1 MESPGTLTLHLPH
14 IDIKTRDLAQFKD
27 LLIREIKLL
36 LLRIVLE
43 KLNTLT
49 GLKDI
54 VTNAGKWYLDSPA
67 LMIYKDMPPAVPLS
81 AFAKKKSTLD
91 INDLLKGEISED
103 FNEDEMKTDE
113 WIPEYWMRPV

>member
-1 MESPGTLTLHLPH
+1 MESPGSLTLHLLH
-14 IDIKTRDLAQFKD
+14 VDIKTRDLTQFQD

-36 LLRIVLE
+36 LLRIILE

-67 LMIYKDMPPAVPLS
+67 LMIYKDTPPAIPQS
-81 AFAKKKSTLD
+81 AFIK
-91 INDLLKGEISED
+91 KGEVTD
-103 FNEDEMKTDE
+103 FNEENKTDLD
-113 WIPEYWMRPV
+113 